1 MIRDKIL
8 NDEQE
13 EVLTLQLKEYLR
25 LKKMNINKKQCFSV
39 GEDNKLILKEGTL
52 IHGTSPSIETLNS
65 ISKLGI
71 LNSEY
76 FNMKEDGETYYCA
89 DFFRVPEDMPMEEYF
104 KFCKKSEITDEG
116 VRRAKME
123 ASKLP
128 ARSQD
133 EIAFI
138 INADNPELK
147 ELLSNDP
154 YRDNGKKSE
163 IMKEIVN
170 FSGIQEYYKDKQR
183 ISAVLWGIPENYISG
198 IWVGDDVLKNKEMVE
213 QIKKLFPEC
222 YITTKEGDIIY
233 KGLSQEKKILDSAL
247 EATNDIRTGKMNEEV
262 QKIKGMYK
270 EKSLAQNIGKDA
282 VNQDK

>member
-1 MIRDKIL
+1 
-8 NDEQE
+8 
-13 EVLTLQLKEYLR
+13 
-25 LKKMNINKKQCFSV
+25 
-39 GEDNKLILKEGTL
+39 
-52 IHGTSPSIETLNS
+52 
-65 ISKLGI
+65 
-71 LNSEY
+71 
-76 FNMKEDGETYYCA
+76 
-89 DFFRVPEDMPMEEYF
+89 
-104 KFCKKSEITDEG
+104 
-116 VRRAKME
+116 ME